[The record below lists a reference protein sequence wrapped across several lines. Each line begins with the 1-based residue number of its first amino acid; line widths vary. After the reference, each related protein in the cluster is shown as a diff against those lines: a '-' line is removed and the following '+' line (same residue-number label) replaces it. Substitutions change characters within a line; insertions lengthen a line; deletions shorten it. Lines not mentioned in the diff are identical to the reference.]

1 MTLQELHEML
11 KMTGFPVAYSHF
23 NKSKSP
29 PFICHYE
36 DEQENIFADNKII
49 LTKTSVMI
57 ELYTSKKNISA
68 EKKLEE
74 LLEKNG
80 ILWTSTQQYIK
91 EENLF
96 MKEYYI
102 EIVEDKK
109 TWLKN

>member
-1 MTLQELHEML
+1 M
-11 KMTGFPVAYSHF
+11 
-23 NKSKSP
+23 
-29 PFICHYE
+29 
-36 DEQENIFADNKII
+36 NI
-49 LTKTSVMI
+49 
-57 ELYTSKKNISA
+57 A

-74 LLEKNG
+74 LLKKNG